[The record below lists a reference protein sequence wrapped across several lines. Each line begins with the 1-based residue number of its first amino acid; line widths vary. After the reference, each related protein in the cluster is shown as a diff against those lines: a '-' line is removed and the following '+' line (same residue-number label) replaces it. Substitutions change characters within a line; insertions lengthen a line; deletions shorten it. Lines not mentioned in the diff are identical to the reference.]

1 MREWLKSAAVE
12 ALYGCLHL
20 FRLCPVRA
28 RTVFFS
34 AYAGKR
40 VTCNPE
46 AVCKKLRALYGD
58 EFKIEWCVRDEKS
71 RRALDAQGFKTVG
84 FNTLAYFFRILTAK
98 AVVLNDLSG
107 CSYLPFGKRQTVVQT
122 WHGCG
127 LYKKVGHDVP
137 NETAGY
143 HRRLRR
149 IAKQIDL
156 FTSGSTTFTK
166 TVIRGAFGYTGD
178 VMETGLARNDS
189 LLDEAARESANAK
202 VRAFYGFGEKTP
214 LILFAPTFRQD
225 SDADEMWFED
235 DAVKTALQSRFPNY
249 KVLVRTHYMAKEA
262 QSQTALDVTAY
273 PDMQEL
279 LCAADVLVSD
289 YSSCIWDFSLTEKP
303 CFLYAPDL
311 SDYQCE
317 RDFYLDIHKW
327 PFPLAET
334 TEELA
339 QQLLQFDV
347 AAYTQAVRT
356 HLSELGSRESGR
368 AAESLCEFVAEKAR

>member
-46 AVCKKLRALYGD
+46 AVCRKLKETYGD
-58 EFKIEWCVRDEKS
+58 EFKIEWCVRDEETRK
-71 RRALDAQGFKTVG
+71 ALDTQGVKTVG
-84 FNTLAYFFRILTAK
+84 FNTFAYFYRILTAK
-98 AVVLNDLSG
+98 TVVLNDLSG
-107 CSYLPFGKRQTVVQT
+107 CSYLPFGKKQTVIQT

-137 NETAGY
+137 GETAGY
-143 HRRLRR
+143 HRRLHRM
-149 IAKQIDL
+149 AKHIDL
-156 FTSGSTTFTK
+156 FTSGSTTFTE
-166 TVIRGAFGYTGD
+166 TVIRGAFGYKGD
-178 VMETGLARNDS
+178 VLETGLARNDM
-189 LLDEAARESANAK
+189 LQNEATRAVANRK
-202 VRAFYGFGEKTP
+202 VRAFYGLDEKTP
-214 LILFAPTFRQD
+214 LILFAPTFRD
-225 SDADEMWFED
+225 DGETETMWFENE
-235 DAVKTALQSRFPNY
+235 AVKAALKARFPGY
-249 KVLVRTHYMAKEA
+249 ILLIRTHYMAKQASAEN
-262 QSQTALDVTAY
+262 ALDVTAY

-279 LCAADVLVSD
+279 LCAADMLVSD

-339 QQLLQFDV
+339 QNLLQFDLV
-347 AAYTQAVRT
+347 AYKQAVSE
-356 HLSELGSRESGR
+356 HLSELGCRETGR
-368 AAESLCEFVAEKAR
+368 AAETLCEFIVSHTR

>member
-46 AVCKKLRALYGD
+46 AVCRKLKETYGD
-58 EFKIEWCVRDEKS
+58 EFSVEWCVQDDEARK
-71 RRALDAQGFKTVG
+71 ALESQGFKTVG
-84 FNTLAYFFRILTAK
+84 FNTLAYFYRILTAK
-98 AVVLNDLSG
+98 VVVLNDLSG
-107 CSYLPFGKRQTVVQT
+107 CSYLPFGKNQTVVQT

-137 NETAGY
+137 DETAGY

-149 IAKQIDL
+149 MAKHIDL
-156 FTSGSTTFTK
+156 FTSGSASFTE
-166 TVIRGAFGYTGD
+166 TVIRKAFGYKGD
-178 VMETGLARNDS
+178 VMETGLARNDI
-189 LLDEAARESANAK
+189 LLDETARDAAAKK
-202 VRAFYGFGEKTP
+202 VRAFYGLDAQTP
-214 LILFAPTFRQD
+214 LILFAPTFRNHGETET
-225 SDADEMWFED
+225 AWFED
-235 DAVKTALQSRFPNY
+235 ESVKAALQSRFPGY
-249 KVLVRTHYMAKEA
+249 KLLVRTHYMANA
-262 QSQTALDVTAY
+262 ANADTALDVTAY

-279 LCAADVLVSD
+279 LCAANVLVSD

-311 SDYQCE
+311 SDYRCE
-317 RDFYLDIHKW
+317 RDFYLDIHRW
-327 PFPLAET
+327 PFPLSET
-334 TEELA
+334 TEQLA
-339 QQLLQFDV
+339 RNVLQFDF
-347 AAYTQAVRT
+347 AAYKAAVND
-356 HLSELGSRESGR
+356 HLSELGSRETGH
-368 AAESLCEFVAEKAR
+368 AAETLCEFVAKNAR

>member
-46 AVCKKLRALYGD
+46 AVCKKLRELYGD
-58 EFKIEWCVRDEKS
+58 KFNIEWCAQDEEARK
-71 RRALDAQGFKTVG
+71 ALEAQGFKAVR
-84 FNTLAYFFRILTAK
+84 FDTLAYFYRILTADV
-98 AVVLNDLSG
+98 VVLNDLSG
-107 CSYLPFGKRQTVVQT
+107 CSYLPFGKKQTVIQT

-149 IAKQIDL
+149 IASHIDL
-156 FTSGSTTFTK
+156 FTSGSTTFTE

-178 VMETGLARNDS
+178 VMETGLARNDI
-189 LLDEAARESANAK
+189 LLDETARTAANAK
-202 VRAFYGFGEKTP
+202 VRAFYGIDEKTP
-214 LILFAPTFRQD
+214 LVLFAPTFRND
-225 SDADEMWFED
+225 GETETMWFED
-235 DAVKTALQSRFPNY
+235 EAVKAALQRRFPGY

-262 QSQTALDVTAY
+262 QAQTALDVTAY

-303 CFLYAPDL
+303 CFLFAPDL

-339 QQLLQFDV
+339 QQLLQFDL
-347 AAYTQAVRT
+347 AAYTEAVHE
-356 HLSELGSRESGR
+356 HLSKLGSRERGN
-368 AAESLCEFVAEKAR
+368 AAETLCEFITEHAR

>member
-20 FRLCPVRA
+20 VRLCPVRA

-46 AVCKKLRALYGD
+46 AVCKTLRETYGD
-58 EFKIEWCVRDEKS
+58 TFKIEWCARDTEAHKS
-71 RRALDAQGFKTVG
+71 LEAQGFRVVG
-84 FNTLAYFFRILTAK
+84 YNTLAYFFRILTASV
-98 AVVLNDLSG
+98 VVLNDLTG
-107 CSYLPFGKRQTVVQT
+107 CSYLPFGKKQTVVQT

-137 NETAGY
+137 DETAGY

-149 IAKQIDL
+149 IAKHIDL
-156 FTSGSTTFTK
+156 FTSGSTTFTE
-166 TVIRGAFGYTGD
+166 TVIRGAFGYTGN
-178 VMETGLARNDS
+178 VMETGLARNDR
-189 LLDEAARESANAK
+189 LLCDTARAAADKK
-202 VRAFYGFGEKTP
+202 VRAFYGIDEKTP
-214 LILFAPTFRQD
+214 LLLFAPTFRD
-225 SDADEMWFED
+225 KGNTDEMWFSQ
-235 DAVKTALQSRFPNY
+235 DAVKTALQSRFPGY
-249 KVLVRTHYMAKEA
+249 QILVRTHYMAQKA
-262 QSQTALDVTAY
+262 TADNALDVTAY

-303 CFLYAPDL
+303 CFLFAPDL
-311 SDYQCE
+311 ADYRCE
-317 RDFYLDIHKW
+317 RDFYLDIHEW

-334 TEELA
+334 AEELA
-339 QQLLQFDV
+339 QNVLQFDES
-347 AAYTQAVRT
+347 AYTQAVRE
-356 HLSELGSRESGR
+356 HLSALGSRESGH
-368 AAESLCEFVAEKAR
+368 AAETLCQFIAEKAQ

>member
-20 FRLCPVRA
+20 VRLCPVRA

-46 AVCKKLRALYGD
+46 AVCRKLRETYGD
-58 EFKIEWCVRDEKS
+58 EFQIEWCIRDEET
-71 RRALDAQGFKTVG
+71 RRKLETAGVKTVG
-84 FNTLAYFFRILTAK
+84 FNTLAYFYRILTAK

-137 NETAGY
+137 DETAGY

-149 IAKQIDL
+149 ITKHIDL
-156 FTSGSTTFTK
+156 FTSGSTTFTE
-166 TVIRGAFGYTGD
+166 TVIRGAFGYKGD
-178 VMETGLARNDS
+178 VMETGLARNDM
-189 LLDEAARESANAK
+189 LMNGAARAAANEK
-202 VRAFYGFGEKTP
+202 VRAFYGIDDKTP
-214 LILFAPTFRQD
+214 LVLFAPTFRNGGD
-225 SDADEMWFED
+225 TDELWFED
-235 DAVKTALQSRFPNY
+235 ETVKSALQSRFPSY
-249 KVLVRTHYMAKEA
+249 KVLVRTHYMAKES
-262 QSQTALDVTAY
+262 QSQAALDVTGY

-279 LCAADVLVSD
+279 LCASDVLVSD

-311 SDYQCE
+311 SDYRCE

-334 TEELA
+334 TGELA
-339 QQLLQFDV
+339 QQLLQFDET
-347 AAYTQAVRT
+347 AYKQAVSN
-356 HLSELGSRESGR
+356 HLSELGSRETGN
-368 AAESLCEFVAEKAR
+368 AAETLCEFIAKQAR